1 MKLETWQSYHTSR
14 RQLSHMSKKMGVSA
28 NAHGVDPL
36 TLKRQLSDGNEIL
49 ALSILASR
57 RVTSAPIMTAPR

>member
-1 MKLETWQSYHTSR
+1 
-14 RQLSHMSKKMGVSA
+14 MSKKMGVSA